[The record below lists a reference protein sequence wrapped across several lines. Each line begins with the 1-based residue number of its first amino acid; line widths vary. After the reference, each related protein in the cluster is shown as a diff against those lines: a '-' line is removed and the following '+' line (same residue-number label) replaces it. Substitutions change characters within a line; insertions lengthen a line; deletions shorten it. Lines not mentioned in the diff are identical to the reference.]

1 MDKAFMATY
10 GITLGQFVEG
20 YNAVSPI

>member
-10 GITLGQFVEG
+10 GIILGQFVEG